1 LLTTSYV
8 RCKTQ
13 ICTKSRQ
20 NFFTFIEIKIGRKK
34 MSKNVGLNLSLAF
47 FSLRRKKKSF
57 FIKQKKSFWLFMVH
71 FGQRG
76 HKSVSLSLCS
86 ASTLLDVQSQ
96 SQLCKNSVSTTKD
109 KQAGRVYQGTLQR
122 NILEIENRILQFY
135 AINVRPSLIF
145 LCKFEDPNWRKW
157 IMVEAMVKRKRLKSW
172 FLSILARFVNSK
184 SKCTV
189 CWQISIGV
197 ISI

>member
-1 LLTTSYV
+1 MSDAKHKSAQKVVKTFLRLLKLKSAAKK
-8 RCKTQ
+8 CPKTLVS
-13 ICTKSRQ
+13 ISRSH
-20 NFFTFIEIKIGRKK
+20 FFHFDE
-34 MSKNVGLNLSLAF
+34 
-47 FSLRRKKKSF
+47 KKKSF
-57 FIKQKKSFWLFMVH
+57 LIKQKKSFWLFMVH

-109 KQAGRVYQGTLQR
+109 KQAGRVYQGILQR

-157 IMVEAMVKRKRLKSW
+157 IMVEAMVKRKILKSW
-172 FLSILARFVNSK
+172 FSSILARFVNSK